1 MSAAAKAASAEPA
14 APAAAAEAAASAAG
28 RRLRPVLGAYAA
40 GTGPSVMAHGVPQT
54 VIQHVPGAEA
64 AGIAVAG
71 TAADQEDHHNEDQE
85 ERHQRHDLTAV
96 IVILIIV
103 VIVAV
108 VIVVVAAAVVI
119 GEIVGAVLLIQR
131 GGPAVIGGRDGH
143 GVAVAQIAGGHHK
156 AAVRDGCIAAGA
168 AGLAEIAGQPRRI
181 VPRQGHLARLGLVEP
196 AGGVIVAHRAAVQ
209 RVHVLLHPRIGK
221 GEGLAVVIGPVQ
233 IDVHIAVVKLQPL
246 DVVAQGGFLPEG
258 AVGHADL
265 QLLSVGQLLQRRP
278 RQRYGDGQAAVLG
291 IGGDGHVIAVD
302 IVVIR
307 PRRHR
312 QAQGQHKAQR
322 KGKQLFH
329 SPASFPFS

>member
-1 MSAAAKAASAEPA
+1 
-14 APAAAAEAAASAAG
+14 
-28 RRLRPVLGAYAA
+28 
-40 GTGPSVMAHGVPQT
+40 MAHGVPQAM
-54 VIQHVPGAEA
+54 IQHVPGAERT
-64 AGIAVAG
+64 GIAVAG
-71 TAADQEDHHNEDQE
+71 TAADQEDHHHKDQE
-85 ERHQRHDLTAV
+85 KHHQPHDPAAAV
-96 IVILIIV
+96 V
-103 VIVAV
+103 VVLIVAV

-246 DVVAQGGFLPEG
+246 DVVTQGPLLPEG

-278 RQRYGDGQAAVLG
+278 CQRYGDGQAAVLG

-312 QAQGQHKAQR
+312 QAQRQHKAQR

>member
-1 MSAAAKAASAEPA
+1 M
-14 APAAAAEAAASAAG
+14 
-28 RRLRPVLGAYAA
+28 
-40 GTGPSVMAHGVPQT
+40 
-54 VIQHVPGAEA
+54 IQHVPGAEPT
-64 AGIAVAG
+64 GIAVAG
-71 TAADQEDHHNEDQE
+71 TAADQEDHHHKDQE
-85 ERHQRHDLTAV
+85 KHHQPHDPAAAV
-96 IVILIIV
+96 V
-103 VIVAV
+103 VVLIVAV

-131 GGPAVIGGRDGH
+131 GGPVVIGCRDGH

-156 AAVRDGCIAAGA
+156 ASVRDGCIAAGA

-209 RVHVLLHPRIGK
+209 RIHVLLHPRIGK

-258 AVGHADL
+258 AVGHTDL

-278 RQRYGDGQAAVLG
+278 RQRYGDGQAAVLR

-312 QAQGQHKAQR
+312 QAQHQHKAQR